1 LAAGCA
7 DGTIVVWNYPNGDV
21 LFKIKHC
28 SGLEIMVWNP
38 FRPDLLVSLDIVS
51 KNSFL
56 ITLVFSCKLN

>member
-38 FRPDLLVSLDIVS
+38 FRPYLLASLDIVS
-51 KNSFL
+51 KNYFL
-56 ITLVFSCKLN
+56 I